1 MKTKTLSL
9 FLSLLSLQAF
19 AAPAQKQMSTPAPQM
34 MQQDPNPS
42 ARFGTADRGNLYVTG
57 EVVWFKPLQT
67 VVNRNNTTETSQAP
81 ILTTQSEGYF
91 RHQFTAGCRVALGY
105 NTTFDGWDINAIYTG
120 LNYSHNNSY
129 QYSPAGTDADTN
141 PGHIKMAYY
150 FNQGDLDLGRMFK
163 VSSKLRLRPH
173 AGIRGLWIS
182 QNKIYNTASTSYAYY
197 QKTKAKSYMGGLEAG
212 LDSLWNLSKEFAI
225 YANVAFASLVNSQKF
240 LEWETRDSA
249 LRNYSSTN
257 YGSSIIADV
266 DFFIGLRWDRNF
278 DNDNYHFGIN
288 LGYEQHNY
296 ININN
301 QPNSFGSDFTL
312 QGIALGA
319 RFDF

>member
-9 FLSLLSLQAF
+9 FLSLLSIQAF
-19 AAPAQKQMSTPAPQM
+19 AAPAQKQAAPAPAATTM
-34 MQQDPNPS
+34 SQDPNPT
-42 ARFGTADRGNLYVTG
+42 ARFGTRDRGNLYVTG

-67 VVNRNNTTETSQAP
+67 KINRDNSFTENNVNYE
-81 ILTTQSEGYF
+81 SEGYF
-91 RHQFTAGCRVALGY
+91 RHKFTPGCRVSLGY
-105 NTTFDGWDINAIYTG
+105 NTTYDGWDINAIYTG
-120 LNYSHNNSY
+120 LNYGHNNSF
-129 QYSPAGTDADTN
+129 QASSGQFSATTGN
-141 PGHIKMAYY
+141 VKLAYY

-173 AGIRGLWIS
+173 AGIRGLWLS
-182 QNKIYNTASTSYAYY
+182 QIESRDTQTSFTSTQTLNYSR
-197 QKTKAKSYMGGLEAG
+197 TKAKSYMGGLEAG

-225 YANVAFASLVNSQKF
+225 YANVAFASLVNCQKYINWTKVNGE
-240 LEWETRDSA
+240 LDS
-249 LRNYSSTN
+249 YKSTN
-257 YGSSIIADV
+257 YGASIIADV

-278 DNDNYHFGIN
+278 DNDNYHLGIN

-296 ININN
+296 INVNN
-301 QPNSFGSDFTL
+301 QPNSFGSDFTM